1 MKKIIFILIF
11 ILVNNCNGYQPVFSS
26 KGSNFYVN
34 EISIKDGDKISQ
46 KLKKKFKPYE
56 LSENSK
62 KEINLRINSSKISRS
77 IAKNSKG
84 DDTTFEMVINSNIKI
99 TLKDSDDLDINFQ
112 EKFVYNNQTNK
123 FELEQ
128 YKKTIEDD
136 LITKIFEKLII
147 KLRSL

>member
-1 MKKIIFILIF
+1 MEIKFLKK
-11 ILVNNCNGYQPVFSS
+11 
-26 KGSNFYVN
+26 
-34 EISIKDGDKISQ
+34 
-46 KLKKKFKPYE
+46 KKKFKPYE

-136 LITKIFEKLII
+136 LITKIFEKLVI

>member
-1 MKKIIFILIF
+1 
-11 ILVNNCNGYQPVFSS
+11 
-26 KGSNFYVN
+26 
-34 EISIKDGDKISQ
+34 
-46 KLKKKFKPYE
+46 
-56 LSENSK
+56 
-62 KEINLRINSSKISRS
+62 
-77 IAKNSKG
+77 
-84 DDTTFEMVINSNIKI
+84 MVINSNIKI

-136 LITKIFEKLII
+136 LITKIFEKLVI

>member
-1 MKKIIFILIF
+1 
-11 ILVNNCNGYQPVFSS
+11 
-26 KGSNFYVN
+26 
-34 EISIKDGDKISQ
+34 
-46 KLKKKFKPYE
+46 
-56 LSENSK
+56 
-62 KEINLRINSSKISRS
+62 
-77 IAKNSKG
+77 
-84 DDTTFEMVINSNIKI
+84 MVINSNIKI

>member
-26 KGSNFYVN
+26 KETNFYIN
-34 EISIKDGDKISQ
+34 EITIKDSDRISQ

-62 KEINLRINSSKISRS
+62 KKINLIINSSKISRS
-77 IAKNSKG
+77 IAKNAKG

-99 TLKDSDDLDINFQ
+99 TSKDSDDLDINFQ
-112 EKFVYNNQTNK
+112 ENFVYNNQTNK